1 MGGGQEDKMGAGMQR
16 VNQRNLNHVGLSPG
30 LLDKLQEAQVAG
42 SGGQARV
49 GL

>member
-16 VNQRNLNHVGLSPG
+16 VKQRNLNHMGLSPG

>member
-1 MGGGQEDKMGAGMQR
+1 MGAGMQR
-16 VNQRNLNHVGLSPG
+16 VKQRNLNHVGLSPG